1 MTDPGVLVQ
10 DGVVEGVGLLL
21 EIVELDYLLGEKCV
35 VCGLWQDETKEADN
49 KVMLN
54 VHETIMLCAMRVIHV
69 P

>member
-35 VCGLWQDETKEADN
+35 VCGLWQDETKESDN
-49 KVMLN
+49 KVMFMRLSCYA
-54 VHETIMLCAMRVIHV
+54 LCG
-69 P
+69 